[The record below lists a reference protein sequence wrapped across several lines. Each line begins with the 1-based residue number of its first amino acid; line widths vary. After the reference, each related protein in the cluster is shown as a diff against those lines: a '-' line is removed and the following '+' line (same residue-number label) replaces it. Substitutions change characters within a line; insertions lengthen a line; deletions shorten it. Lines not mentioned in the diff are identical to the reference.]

1 MPTQHERAVNN
12 ASRTTERLGRLFD
25 ALGHAQSRRGVWR
38 AYRTALAALRGNLDS
53 LASAGDILDGLR
65 RNVQLEADALLQDA
79 LELGIDAGQ
88 RDANLWGFVVDPAND
103 LTVPPDALAAILAN
117 VDMQALGAKG
127 LLLLGQND
135 DAQIIGNDDRAG
147 ILTPAPVAS
156 DAARWIVL
164 LSMVAYDV
172 VVQRSIVRTEL
183 PFYLQEEGIR
193 AVNASAP
200 ALFGN
205 RFEGY
210 DFAQFGIGAR
220 VREVLSE
227 WGRQVVAVVDE
238 RTTDC
243 CLRAHGQWQAMGDDF
258 VLTGQ
263 PRYADKMPHP
273 PFHRWCRSATALVQR
288 QYAADDLTQKMRD
301 AARAELN
308 ARKTQKPRR
317 KVITPANAVS
327 RRN

>member
-1 MPTQHERAVNN
+1 MPTQHERAVAN

-25 ALGHAQSRRGVWR
+25 ALGHAQSRRGIFR
-38 AYRTALAALRGNLDS
+38 AYRAAIAALSVNLDS
-53 LASAGDILDGLR
+53 LAGTNDVLAQLR
-65 RNVQLEADALLQDA
+65 RTVALEASDVLQDA
-79 LELGIDAGQ
+79 LDLGIEAGQ
-88 RDANLWGFVVDPAND
+88 RDADLWGFVVDPATD
-103 LTVPPDALAAILAN
+103 LTVPPAALAAILAN
-117 VDMQALGAKG
+117 VDAQSIGARG
-127 LLLLGQND
+127 LLLLGQGD
-135 DAQIIGNDDRAG
+135 DAQIIGNEERAG
-147 ILTPAPVAS
+147 IITPAPVTS
-156 DAARWIVL
+156 DAARWVVL

-172 VVQRSIVRTEL
+172 VVRRSIVRTEL
-183 PFYLQEEGIR
+183 PSYYQDEGIR
-193 AVNASAP
+193 AVNAAAP

-288 QYAADDLTQKMRD
+288 QYAADDLTQRMRD
-301 AARAELN
+301 AARAEIN

-317 KVITPANAVS
+317 KVITPANAFS
-327 RRN
+327 KRA

>member
-38 AYRTALAALRGNLDS
+38 AYRAAIAALSVNLDS
-53 LASAGDILDGLR
+53 LAGTNDVLAQLR
-65 RNVQLEADALLQDA
+65 RTVALEASDVLQDA
-79 LELGIDAGQ
+79 LELGIEAGQ

-135 DAQIIGNDDRAG
+135 EAQIIGNDERAG

-164 LSMVAYDV
+164 LSMIAYDV

-183 PFYLQEEGIR
+183 PSYFQEEGIR
-193 AVNASAP
+193 AVNASVP

-308 ARKTQKPRR
+308 ARTRKPRR
-317 KVITPANAVS
+317 KVITPANAFS
-327 RRN
+327 RRS

>member
-1 MPTQHERAVNN
+1 MPTQHERAVAN

-25 ALGHAQSRRGVWR
+25 ALGHAQSRRGIFR
-38 AYRTALAALRGNLDS
+38 AYRAAIAALSVNLDS
-53 LASAGDILDGLR
+53 LAGTNDVLAQLR
-65 RNVQLEADALLQDA
+65 RTVALEASDVLQDA
-79 LELGIDAGQ
+79 LDLGIEAGQ
-88 RDANLWGFVVDPAND
+88 RDADLWGFVVDPATD
-103 LTVPPDALAAILAN
+103 LTVPPAALAAILAN
-117 VDMQALGAKG
+117 VDAQSIGARG
-127 LLLLGQND
+127 LLLLGQGD
-135 DAQIIGNDDRAG
+135 DAQIIGNEERAG
-147 ILTPAPVAS
+147 IITPAPVTS
-156 DAARWIVL
+156 DAARWVVL

-172 VVQRSIVRTEL
+172 VVRRSIVRTEL
-183 PFYLQEEGIR
+183 PSYYQDEGIR
-193 AVNASAP
+193 AVNAAAP

-243 CLRAHGQWQAMGDDF
+243 CLRAHGQWQAMGDEF

-308 ARKTQKPRR
+308 ARTRKPRR

-327 RRN
+327 RRS

>member
-1 MPTQHERAVNN
+1 MPTQHERAVAN

-25 ALGHAQSRRGVWR
+25 ALGHAQSRRGIFR
-38 AYRTALAALRGNLDS
+38 AYRAAIAALSVNLDS
-53 LASAGDILDGLR
+53 LAGTNDVLAQLR
-65 RNVQLEADALLQDA
+65 RTVALEASDVLQDA
-79 LELGIDAGQ
+79 LDLGIEAGQ
-88 RDANLWGFVVDPAND
+88 RDADLWGFVVDPATD
-103 LTVPPDALAAILAN
+103 LTVPPAALAAILAN
-117 VDMQALGAKG
+117 VDAQSIGARG
-127 LLLLGQND
+127 LLLLGQGD
-135 DAQIIGNDDRAG
+135 DAQIIGNEERAG
-147 ILTPAPVAS
+147 IITPAPVTS
-156 DAARWIVL
+156 DAARWVVL

-172 VVQRSIVRTEL
+172 VVRRSIVRTEL
-183 PFYLQEEGIR
+183 PSYYQDEGIR
-193 AVNASAP
+193 AVNAAAP

-288 QYAADDLTQKMRD
+288 QYAADDLTQRMRD

-327 RRN
+327 RRS

>member
-1 MPTQHERAVNN
+1 MPTQHERAVSN

-25 ALGHAQSRRGVWR
+25 ALGHAQSRRGIFR
-38 AYRTALAALRGNLDS
+38 AYRAAIAALRGNLSDIGATGES
-53 LASAGDILDGLR
+53 LAQLR
-65 RNVQLEADALLQDA
+65 RTVALESSDVLQDA
-79 LELGIDAGQ
+79 LELGIEAGQ
-88 RDANLWGFVVDPAND
+88 RDADLWGFVVDPATD

-135 DAQIIGNDDRAG
+135 EAQIIGNDERSG

-183 PFYLQEEGIR
+183 PSYFQEEGIR

-210 DFAQFGIGAR
+210 DFAQFGIGAK
-220 VREVLSE
+220 VHEVLNE
-227 WGRQVVAVVDE
+227 WGRQAVAVIDE

-243 CLRAHGQWQAMGDDF
+243 CLRVHGQWQAFGDDF
-258 VLTGQ
+258 RLTGT
-263 PRYADKMPHP
+263 PRYADHMGAP
-273 PFHRWCRSATALVQR
+273 PFHKWCRTATALVQR
-288 QYAADDLTQKMRD
+288 KYAADDLTQRMRD

-327 RRN
+327 RRS

>member
-1 MPTQHERAVNN
+1 MPTQHERAVAN
-12 ASRTTERLGRLFD
+12 ASRTTDQLGRLFD
-25 ALGHAQSRRGVWR
+25 ALGHAESRRGVFR
-38 AYRTALAALRGNLDS
+38 AYRAAIAALCANLSDIGATGET
-53 LASAGDILDGLR
+53 LAQLR
-65 RNVQLEADALLQDA
+65 RSVALESTTLLQDA
-79 LELGIDAGQ
+79 LDLGIEAGQ
-88 RDANLWGFVVDPAND
+88 RDADLWGFVVDPATD

-117 VDMQALGAKG
+117 VDAQSIGARG
-127 LLLLGQND
+127 LLLLGQGD
-135 DAQIIGNDDRAG
+135 DAQIIGNEDRAG
-147 ILTPAPVAS
+147 IITPAPVTS
-156 DAARWIVL
+156 NAARWLVL

-183 PFYLQEEGIR
+183 PFYLQGEGVR
-193 AVNASAP
+193 AVDASAP

-205 RFEGY
+205 RNEGY
-210 DFAQFGIGAR
+210 DFAQFGIGAK
-220 VREVLSE
+220 VKEVLSE

-273 PFHRWCRSATALVQR
+273 PFHRYCRSATALVQR
-288 QYAADDLTQKMRD
+288 QYAADDLTQRMRD
-301 AARAELN
+301 AARAEIN

-317 KVITPANAVS
+317 KVITPANAFS
-327 RRN
+327 RRG